1 MIGYV
6 RVDGT
11 TTRKCHL
18 NLLRIVE
25 SYNWAQDVMKI
36 VGIQDIPLKQ
46 LDCREDTIKPQP
58 VKQTITIKLGA
69 NDKEKVIN
77 IGSLLLSLEQK

>member
-1 MIGYV
+1 
-6 RVDGT
+6 
-11 TTRKCHL
+11 
-18 NLLRIVE
+18 
-25 SYNWAQDVMKI
+25 MKI